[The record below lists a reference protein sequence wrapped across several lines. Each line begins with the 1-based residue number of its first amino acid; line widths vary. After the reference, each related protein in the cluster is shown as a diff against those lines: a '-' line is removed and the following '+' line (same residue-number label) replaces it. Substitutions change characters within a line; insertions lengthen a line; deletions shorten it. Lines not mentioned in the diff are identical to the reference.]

1 MAYADDL
8 LAVAQDLAD
17 LDAGNPREATRR
29 RSISTAYYALFHL
42 LISEAVANWQR
53 AEQRYILAR
62 LFDHGPMNTAALNK
76 ISELN
81 AYLNADPPSGPQR
94 TLAENLHNIA
104 AAFVA
109 AQQARFDADYNVGE
123 EVTETMMRTEIERVA
138 DAFHSWRT
146 IRDEPDAQMF
156 LLSLLA
162 TKRAAAKEAKRQ
174 EHPKS
179 KDRKPRPSG

>member
-8 LAVAQDLAD
+8 LAVAQDLAA
-17 LDAGNPREATRR
+17 LDALNPREATRR

-53 AEQRYILAR
+53 ADQRYILVR
-62 LFDHGPMNTAALNK
+62 LFDHGPMNTAALSK

-81 AYLNADPPSGPQR
+81 AYFNGDPPSGPR
-94 TLAENLHNIA
+94 RMLAENLHNVA
-104 AAFVA
+104 SAFVA
-109 AQQARFDADYNVGE
+109 AQQARFDADYNVGK
-123 EVTETMMRTEIERVA
+123 EVTGTMMRRQIESVR
-138 DAFHSWRT
+138 DAFDSWRA

-162 TKRAAAKEAKRQ
+162 NKRAAAKEGKPQNYSKGKKRKAK
-174 EHPKS
+174 
-179 KDRKPRPSG
+179 PSR